1 MNVSLTPELE
11 KFVADKVETGR
22 YSSASEV
29 VREALRLLE
38 QHELSREAQLKA
50 FNEELQRRLASL
62 DRGEGIDGETVIKE
76 LMEKSRERRRRS
88 A

>member
-11 KFVADKVETGR
+11 KFVANKVQSGR
-22 YSSASEV
+22 YTSASEV

-38 QHELSREAQLKA
+38 QHEISREAQLKA
-50 FNEELQRRLASL
+50 FNEELDRRIAAL
-62 DRGEGIDGETVIKE
+62 DRGEFVDAETIKAE
-76 LMEKSRERRRRS
+76 LAAKSRERRRRS